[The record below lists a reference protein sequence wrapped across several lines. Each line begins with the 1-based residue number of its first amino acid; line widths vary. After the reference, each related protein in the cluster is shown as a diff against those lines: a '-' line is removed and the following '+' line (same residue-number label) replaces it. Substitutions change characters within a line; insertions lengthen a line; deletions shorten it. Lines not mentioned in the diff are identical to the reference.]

1 MLSWKKSGH
10 GFRHGIMAGVL
21 WLALMAGGLFSP
33 AHAQSA
39 VELDPVTVL
48 ATKTPEPTTESLA
61 GVSSVRQEQMNE
73 LMPGKISDLL
83 FGIPSVTFVERGDD
97 PATAINIRGM
107 QDFGRVAVIID
118 GARQDFQRSGHNANG
133 MFYLEPELL
142 SGVDVVR
149 GPVANIYGS
158 GAIGGV
164 ASFTTKDV
172 NDVLKGNETWGMLTH
187 GLGATNGPEGLSSV
201 FAAARPNQNVDLFAG
216 GTYRKSGNYKDGDG
230 NTVPN
235 TGQDIWTGI
244 GKITVRLADGHEIKL
259 SGIHYDG
266 QYASGQPGVA
276 GVYDNHLVN
285 DQFTAKY
292 TFSRPDIPLID
303 FVGSA
308 YWNKTSAD
316 QTVTQNFTS
325 GGIDFTGPVG
335 TRRNFT
341 VQTSGFD
348 VNNTGR
354 FDLGPFRNAITVGG
368 DGFRDDVTV
377 SSTGDPGSAL
387 TPGGNRSVSGA
398 FAQWKVNYSTWL
410 ETIAAVRYDNYS
422 LSGGGTEN
430 SGSHVSP
437 KFTVGVT
444 PFAGFTPYATYAEG
458 YRAPAVTETLID
470 GYHPGDL
477 FYFIPNPNLKPEV
490 GKTLEGGLNLKYDN
504 IFMAGDKFRGKIGIF
519 RNNVDDYIDLVG
531 TTDFVPPLMCPPSS
545 IFGGAGSLCYQYV
558 NVAHARIDGFE
569 FESMYD
575 AGGWF
580 FGLSGQHLKGRN
592 ADTGAPLA
600 TIQPDQLATTVGARF
615 LDRKLTVA
623 MRWLAVAAKHAGD
636 IPVDDQGDLVF
647 PASAAYNLVK
657 LYVGYEP
664 TQDVMIGFSVDNLLN
679 QEYTPYM
686 NGIPERGITF
696 KGELK
701 VRFTDSYFKQKG

>member
-1 MLSWKKSGH
+1 
-10 GFRHGIMAGVL
+10 MAGVS
-21 WLALMAGGLFSP
+21 WLALMASGVFSP
-33 AHAQSA
+33 AHAQFAA

-73 LMPGKISDLL
+73 LMPDKISDLL

-107 QDFGRVAVIID
+107 QDFGRVAVIVD

-142 SGVDVVR
+142 SGVDIVR

-172 NDVLKGNETWGMLTH
+172 DDVLKGNEKWGILTH

-201 FAAARPNQNVDLFAG
+201 FAAARPNQNVDLFVG
-216 GTYRKSGNYKDGDG
+216 GTYRKSNDYKDGDG

-235 TGQDIWTGI
+235 TGQEIWTGI
-244 GKITVRLADGHEIKL
+244 SKITVRPADGQEIKL

-285 DQFTAKY
+285 DQFVAKY
-292 TFSRPDIPLID
+292 TFARPDIPLID
-303 FVGSA
+303 FSGSA

-325 GGIDFTGPVG
+325 GGVDFTGPVG
-335 TRRNFT
+335 TQRNFT

-348 VNNTGR
+348 VNNTAH
-354 FDLGPFRNAITVGG
+354 FDLGSFRNAITVGG

-422 LSGGGTEN
+422 LSGGGVEN

-444 PFAGFTPYATYAEG
+444 PFTGFTPYATYAEG

-504 IFMAGDKFRGKIGIF
+504 VFTSGDKFRAKFGIF
-519 RNNVDDYIDLVG
+519 RNNVDDYIDL
-531 TTDFVPPLMCPPSS
+531 TSYYDPTSTLCPPSS
-545 IFGGAGSLCYQYV
+545 VLAPPGPGGSLCYQYA
-558 NVAHARIDGFE
+558 NIAHARIDGFE

-580 FGLSGQHLKGRN
+580 LGLSGQHLKGRDV
-592 ADTGAPLA
+592 DTGAPLA
-600 TIQPDQLATTVGARF
+600 TIQPDQIATTIGARF

-623 MRWLAVAAKHAGD
+623 MRWLAVAAKKAED
-636 IPVDDQGDLVF
+636 IPVDPNQPGSPLVF
-647 PASAAYNLVK
+647 PTSDAYNLIK
-657 LYVGYEP
+657 LYIGYEP
-664 TQDVMIGFSVDNLLN
+664 TQDVMLGFSVDNLLN